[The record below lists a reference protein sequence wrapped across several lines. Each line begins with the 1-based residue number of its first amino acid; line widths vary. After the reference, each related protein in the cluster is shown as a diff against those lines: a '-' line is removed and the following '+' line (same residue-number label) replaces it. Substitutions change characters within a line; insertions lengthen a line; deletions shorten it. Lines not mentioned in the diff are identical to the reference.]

1 MMCQCGLVFY
11 CAAALSWW
19 LRGRLIHM
27 RGLEKPVQIRQDQAQ
42 ANTLGQQHGSS
53 NETGV
58 QYLRLSLHVEEAQ
71 TKADIIPPGLA
82 QLV

>member
-1 MMCQCGLVFY
+1 MMCYRGPVFH
-11 CAAALSWW
+11 CAADLSWW

-27 RGLEKPVQIRQDQAQ
+27 RGLGKPVQIRQDQAQ
-42 ANTLGQQHGSS
+42 ANTLGQQHGSP

-58 QYLRLSLHVEEAQ
+58 QYLRLSLHVVEAQ

-82 QLV
+82 RLI